1 MPSIMTVED
10 DEAARSEPVGAT
22 GQDENGDDRRP
33 WWRPN
38 G

>member
-10 DEAARSEPVGAT
+10 DEAGRSEPVGET
-22 GQDENGDDRRP
+22 GQDKNVDDRRP